1 MKVVKGK
8 IEQIAVKEPQEGKFS
23 KWAGYGVKV
32 GGAWHNGMCNE
43 DKKTHEVW
51 PVDKNYKKLKEGQEV
66 EFLVEKNDKGYET
79 INKKT
84 VEILSDV
91 TQTQTTNA
99 PREQSI
105 PKQPEAIHEGYI
117 LLAIDAAK
125 NKLTYDNFLKVT
137 MEQIIEKA
145 TVIYNKLK
153 S

>member
-1 MKVVKGK
+1 MDSSYTKL
-8 IEQIAVKEPQEGKFS
+8 
-23 KWAGYGVKV
+23 KV
-32 GGAWHNGMCNE
+32 GQ
-43 DKKTHEVW
+43 V
-51 PVDKNYKKLKEGQEV
+51 VSFNY
-66 EFLVEKNDKGYET
+66 EKNKKGYDE

-91 TQTQTTNA
+91 TQTQMTNA

-145 TVIYNKLK
+145 TAIYNKLK